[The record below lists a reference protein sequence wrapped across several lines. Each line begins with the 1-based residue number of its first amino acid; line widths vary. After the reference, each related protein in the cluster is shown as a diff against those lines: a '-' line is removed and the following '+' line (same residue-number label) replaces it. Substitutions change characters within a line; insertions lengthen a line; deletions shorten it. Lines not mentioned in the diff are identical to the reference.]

1 MGHEGMA
8 DEMRDELTISL
19 SIETLGA
26 DGFEPPEERAT
37 FGLLS
42 MTANDRLLTGAQ
54 EVDGGELRRG
64 PHIAGYPLAEWL
76 VWNWWRIRWECRR
89 PTGAAASDWE
99 FAHRMTTVGEGYAW
113 PGISIFS
120 DGRHAFL
127 VSEPSGERSALP
139 IRYIGAAGH
148 ETVSASGLEAS
159 IDGFV
164 AGVLARLDAPAT
176 RETNLHRL
184 WEDLQAERENPEHAR
199 FRRFEARLGCDPDD
213 IPEDTIR
220 ARLDD
225 AAALGEEALGEIA
238 AAAAV
243 VGEGPDRMM
252 SAADIAETAA
262 SSGFDADPGDAVT
275 LSAAVAPDAEAW
287 RAGVRMAQELREREG
302 LNGHPIPNARL
313 AAFAGTTA
321 DAISRHDRR
330 SEKLSFVLNREDGGA
345 SVALRSKWETGRRFD
360 LARLVGDR
368 AFGAATGSMA
378 EPLWPATGAYSY
390 RQKMQRA
397 FAAELLCPFAAVD
410 EMTRSDD
417 SGERQRD
424 VAERF
429 NVSELTVR
437 TQLVNGGRIDRDSAP
452 DVAARG
458 PWN

>member
-1 MGHEGMA
+1 
-8 DEMRDELTISL
+8 MRDELTISL
-19 SIETLGA
+19 SVETLGA
-26 DGFEPPEERAT
+26 GGFEPPEEEAT

-42 MTANDRLLTGAQ
+42 MTANGRLLTGAQ

-64 PHIAGYPLAEWL
+64 PRVAGYPLAEWL

-89 PTGAAASDWE
+89 PASAVGERGWD
-99 FAHRMTTVGEGYAW
+99 FAHRMTSIGEGYAW
-113 PGISIFS
+113 PVIAIFS
-120 DGRHAFL
+120 DGRRASL
-127 VSEPSGERSALP
+127 DSSPSREPYTTPL
-139 IRYIGAAGH
+139 RYIGAAGH
-148 ETVSASGLEAS
+148 ETISASCLEAG
-159 IDGFV
+159 IDKFV
-164 AGVLARLDAPAT
+164 ADVLARLDAPAT

-184 WEDLQAERENPEHAR
+184 WEELRAEREIPEHAR
-199 FRRFEARLGCDPDD
+199 FRRFEAQLGCDPDGVA
-213 IPEDTIR
+213 EDTIR

-225 AAALGEEALGEIA
+225 AAALGEEALGEVA

-243 VGEGPDRMM
+243 AGEGPDRMM
-252 SAADIAETAA
+252 SAADFADTAA
-262 SSGFDADPGDAVT
+262 DSGFDADPGDAVT
-275 LSAAVAPDAEAW
+275 LADAAVAPDAEAW

-302 LNGHPIPNARL
+302 LDGQPIPDARL

-321 DAISRHDRR
+321 DAVSQHDRR
-330 SEKLSFVLNREDGGA
+330 SAGLSFVLDGEDGGA
-345 SVALRSKWETGRRFD
+345 RVALRSKWTTGRRFE

-368 AFGAATGSMA
+368 MFGATTGSMA
-378 EPLWPATGAYSY
+378 EPLWPATRAYSY

-397 FAAELLCPFAAVD
+397 FAAELLCPFAAVE

-437 TQLVNGGRIDRDSAP
+437 TQLVNRGRIDRESAP

-458 PWN
+458 AWS